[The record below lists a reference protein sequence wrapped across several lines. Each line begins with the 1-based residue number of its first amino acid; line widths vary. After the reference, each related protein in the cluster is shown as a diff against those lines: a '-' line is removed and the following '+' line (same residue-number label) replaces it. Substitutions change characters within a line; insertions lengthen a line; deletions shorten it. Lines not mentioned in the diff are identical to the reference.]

1 MKRKIRLTESQLINL
16 IKRSIL
22 EQDDTYNAFVK
33 AGGFRNCRGIA
44 LKIFGAEDAAVD
56 EKPRTDWQQITED
69 SYGYKEFK
77 KENPEMKIN
86 EDYFAVLRHY
96 WLVLKNLTSYDYVFN
111 QEGKPWTPIMT
122 QRNVNTI
129 EEMIKNREGDF
140 IWLRDNFGNKKP
152 TMQELY
158 TFFQSIG
165 GLKKIKEMIE
175 TTGFNTKEYLN
186 RFKEIAEAYNQNLMK
201 SFPFPAPTEKTNFYI
216 AWTDA
221 SGTKNKYRFFN
232 TFEEFKASVDA
243 IRKVD
248 GIAPKEYR
256 EDGLASSG
264 GAVYGGA
271 PKGTASSAL
280 GIK

>member
-44 LKIFGAEDAAVD
+44 LKIFGGEDASVD
-56 EKPRTDWQQITED
+56 EKPRTDWEQITED

-96 WLVLKNLTSYDYVFN
+96 WLVLKNTTGYDYVFN

-129 EEMIKNREGDF
+129 EGMIKNREGDF

-175 TTGFNTKEYLN
+175 TIGFNTKEYLN

-216 AWTDA
+216 IWNDET
-221 SGTKNKYRFFN
+221 GTKNKYRFFN

-248 GIAPKEYR
+248 GIAPREYR
-256 EDGLASSG
+256 EDGLPSSG
-264 GAVYGGA
+264 SAVYGGT

>member
-1 MKRKIRLTESQLINL
+1 MKIIITESQF
-16 IKRSIL
+16 KRIL
-22 EQDDTYNAFVK
+22 SEQDPYEEFVK

-44 LKIFGAEDAAVD
+44 LKIFGSDDAVVD

-69 SYGYKEFK
+69 SYGYKDFK

-129 EEMIKNREGDF
+129 EEMIKNKEGDF

-158 TFFQSIG
+158 SFFQSIG

-186 RFKEIAEAYNQNLMK
+186 RFKKIAEEYNQNLMK
-201 SFPFPAPTEKTNFYI
+201 SFPFPTPTEKTNFYI
-216 AWTDA
+216 AWTDETGA
-221 SGTKNKYRFFN
+221 KNKYRFFN

-248 GIAPKEYR
+248 GIPPREYK
-256 EDGLASSG
+256 EDGLPSSG

-271 PKGTASSAL
+271 PKGPASSAL